1 METKT
6 IYREFF
12 PGYMGHIPMKN
23 EVIGLT
29 VGATNENIKTYMER
43 EPAYSDKLVPSVQ
56 NDYSNF
62 DKNYFTNNTLSK
74 EYKLEEDQAFSNR
87 SKLAKTWINGSKYQ
101 IYPQHIP
108 GKFFYF
114 QGKFKRKIRE
124 K

>member
-43 EPAYSDKLVPSVQ
+43 EPIYSDKLVPSTLP
-56 NDYSNF
+56 DYSNF
-62 DKNYFTNNTLSK
+62 NKDYFTNNTLSK

-108 GKFFYF
+108 GKNLN
-114 QGKFKRKIRE
+114 KFNENNNNKRI
-124 K
+124 

>member
-43 EPAYSDKLVPSVQ
+43 EPNYYDKLVPSVLP
-56 NDYSNF
+56 DYSNF
-62 DKNYFTNNTLSK
+62 DKNYFTNNILSK
-74 EYKLEEDQAFSNR
+74 EYKLEEDKAFSNR
-87 SKLAKTWINGSKYQ
+87 SRLAKTWINGSKYQ

-108 GKFFYF
+108 GKL
-114 QGKFKRKIRE
+114 QIHIN
-124 K
+124 